1 MRVSGDDDAV
11 RGPDRI
17 GKYLVERALGA
28 GSFATVW
35 LAFDELLETRVAI
48 KVLAD
53 NWARS
58 ADIRQRFIGEA
69 RILRR
74 IDHDRIVRV
83 HDVDELPDGRPYF
96 VMAWADG
103 GSLYDRTAALREANQ
118 LMSVTEALS
127 LTIEVC
133 DALSVVHDYGVVH
146 RDVKPSNVLFRA
158 VRNHERTAAAREGRL
173 IGEQAVML
181 GDFGLAKDVAAA
193 SGFTLAAGT
202 PAYMAPEQAR
212 ASDNIDRRVDVFAIT
227 AVLFELLTGAPAFA
241 SGTLSGVRRREGG
254 DTTIPLLAGQR
265 DGLDPALQP
274 IIDAGMATDPERRTG
289 SATKLA
295 DQLRPVLARL
305 LEPQFT
311 QPGTVLSSGPAQLAP
326 PPSASRPSLQPVGA
340 AGRVKDLMM
349 TARNANLGADGV
361 ALLETA
367 DEHLSRPLIVTAVTN
382 GFPESF
388 SAAWALLGMRP
399 AAATVA
405 ALAGFSVSVRRGIE
419 TVGMASAG
427 GPAMAINVALDDNGD
442 VLVSGVPARSPRTGS
457 RCTAELTIDAP
468 GRRDI
473 ELEIVPD
480 LDTGADEVDDC
491 DLLVMF
497 ADDDADATRPLAT
510 RLVELLRPAAT
521 GPIAIETLVVAGSG
535 GSEAATAVSATLGA
549 GSTVLADAEV
559 MSSAALSRLRALLEE
574 LAEQRGSVVRA
585 AAGLTLLSNAAQF
598 APPGPA
604 RTKLFEEIEAT
615 RIELPMLSEL
625 DVLRDLAAGRLTL
638 PKPVRR
644 VVRPLF
650 LHAGVTPRLG
660 IDRNSD
666 ERHVQQ
672 AVERLSGELRVL
684 ENTGR
689 VPFTARKA
697 VLLAQQSLDRV
708 HAELAPYL

>member
-1 MRVSGDDDAV
+1 M

-17 GKYLVERALGA
+17 GKYLVEKALGA

-53 NWARS
+53 NWSRS
-58 ADIRQRFIGEA
+58 PDIRQRFIGEA

-103 GSLYDRTAALREANQ
+103 GSLHERIQSIRESGR
-118 LMSVTEALS
+118 LMPVAEALS
-127 LTIEVC
+127 LAIEVC
-133 DALSVVHDYGVVH
+133 DALSIVHDYGVVH
-146 RDVKPSNVLFRA
+146 RDVKPSNVLFRS
-158 VRNHERTAAAREGRL
+158 VRNHERAAAAREGRL
-173 IGEQAVML
+173 IGDQAVML

-212 ASDNIDRRVDVFAIT
+212 ASDNIDRRVDVFAAS
-227 AVLFELLTGAPAFA
+227 AVLFELLTGAQAFA
-241 SGTLSGVRRREGG
+241 SGTLSGVRRREGS
-254 DTTIPLLAGQR
+254 TTIPQLADRR
-265 DGLDPALQP
+265 DGLDPALQT
-274 IIDAGMATDPERRTG
+274 ILEAGMATDPDLRTG
-289 SATKLA
+289 SATKLG
-295 DQLRPVLARL
+295 DQLREVMTRLTAPKPEARS
-305 LEPQFT
+305 
-311 QPGTVLSSGPAQLAP
+311 PGTLVSAAPSQLAP

-349 TARNANLGADGV
+349 IARGAAIAPQGLS
-361 ALLETA
+361 LLDAA
-367 DEHLSRPLIVTAVTN
+367 DVHLTRPLVVTAVTS

-388 SAAWALLGMRP
+388 SAAWALLGLRP
-399 AAATVA
+399 AQQTVV
-405 ALAGFSVSVRRGIE
+405 ALAGSNVTIRRGLE
-419 TVGMASAG
+419 TVGVVSVGDASVG
-427 GPAMAINVALDDNGD
+427 VGVEFDDRGD
-442 VLVSGVPARSPRTGS
+442 VLVSGAPGGALRGGRPR
-457 RCTAELTIDAP
+457 AELSVDSP

-473 ELEIVPD
+473 DLQIVPD
-480 LDTGADEVDDC
+480 LDLAPEEVADC
-491 DLLVMF
+491 DLLVTF
-497 ADDDADATRPLAT
+497 VDDDADGARPTASKA
-510 RLVELLRPAAT
+510 VEVLKPAPA
-521 GPIAIETLVVAGSG
+521 GPIVIETLVITGAGG
-535 GSEAATAVSATLGA
+535 PATASAVVASLTA
-549 GSTVLADAEV
+549 GTTVLTDAEV
-559 MSSAALSRLRALLEE
+559 MSSAALSRLRALAEE

-585 AAGLTLLSNAAQF
+585 AAGLALLVNAAQH
-598 APPGPA
+598 AAPGPA
-604 RTKLFEEIEAT
+604 RTKLFEEIDNT

-625 DVLRDLAAGRLTL
+625 DVLRDLAAGRLLL

-644 VVRPLF
+644 IVRPLF
-650 LHAGVTPRLG
+650 LHAGVTSRLG

-666 ERHVQQ
+666 ERQVQQ
-672 AVERLSGELRVL
+672 AVERVSGELRTL

-697 VLLAQQSLDRV
+697 VLLAQQSLDRI

>member
-1 MRVSGDDDAV
+1 M

-17 GKYLVERALGA
+17 GKYLVEKALGA

-53 NWARS
+53 NWSRS
-58 ADIRQRFIGEA
+58 PDIRQRFIGEA

-103 GSLYDRTAALREANQ
+103 GSLHERIQSIRESGR
-118 LMSVTEALS
+118 LMPVTEALS
-127 LTIEVC
+127 LAIEVC
-133 DALSVVHDYGVVH
+133 DALSIVHDYGVVH
-146 RDVKPSNVLFRA
+146 RDVKPSNVLFRS
-158 VRNHERTAAAREGRL
+158 VRNHERAAAAREGRL
-173 IGEQAVML
+173 IGDQAVML

-212 ASDNIDRRVDVFAIT
+212 ASDNIDRRVDVFAAS
-227 AVLFELLTGAPAFA
+227 AVLFELLTGSQAFA
-241 SGTLSGVRRREGG
+241 SGTLSGVRRREGS
-254 DTTIPLLAGQR
+254 TTIPQLADRR
-265 DGLDPALQP
+265 DGLDSALQT
-274 IIDAGMATDPERRTG
+274 IVEAGMATDPDGRTG
-289 SATKLA
+289 SATKLG
-295 DQLRPVLARL
+295 DQLREVLNRL
-305 LEPQFT
+305 TAPKPETRGQ
-311 QPGTVLSSGPAQLAP
+311 GTVVSIAPSQLAP

-349 TARNANLGADGV
+349 TARSAAIAPQGL
-361 ALLETA
+361 ALLDAA
-367 DEHLSRPLIVTAVTN
+367 DVHLTRPLVVTAVTS

-388 SAAWALLGMRP
+388 SAAWALLGLRP
-399 AAATVA
+399 AQPTVA
-405 ALAGFSVSVRRGIE
+405 ALAGSTVTIRRGLE
-419 TVGMASAG
+419 TVGVVSVG
-427 GPAMAINVALDDNGD
+427 DTSVGVTVEFDGRGD
-442 VLVSGVPARSPRTGS
+442 VLVSGAPGGALHGRRPNAV
-457 RCTAELTIDAP
+457 LTVDSP

-473 ELEIVPD
+473 DLQIVPD
-480 LDTGADEVDDC
+480 LDVAPEEVADC

-497 ADDDADATRPLAT
+497 VDDDAEAARPTATKA
-510 RLVELLRPAAT
+510 VEVLKPAPA
-521 GPIAIETLVVAGSG
+521 GPIVIETLVI
-535 GSEAATAVSATLGA
+535 TGA
-549 GSTVLADAEV
+549 GGAAAASAVVASLTAGTTVLTDAEV
-559 MSSAALSRLRALLEE
+559 MSSAALSRLRALAED
-574 LAEQRGSVVRA
+574 LAEQRGSVIRA
-585 AAGLTLLSNAAQF
+585 AAGLALLDNAAQH
-598 APPGPA
+598 AAPGPP
-604 RTKLFEEIEAT
+604 RTKLFEEIDGT

-625 DVLRDLAAGRLTL
+625 DVLRDLAAGRLLL

-644 VVRPLF
+644 IVRPLF
-650 LHAGVTPRLG
+650 LHAGVTARLG

-666 ERHVQQ
+666 ERQVQQ
-672 AVERLSGELRVL
+672 AVERVSGELRTL

-697 VLLAQQSLDRV
+697 VLLAQQSLDRI

>member
-1 MRVSGDDDAV
+1 MSGEDDLV

-17 GKYLVERALGA
+17 GKYLVEKALGA

-58 ADIRQRFIGEA
+58 PDIRQRFIGEA

-103 GSLYDRTAALREANQ
+103 GSLFDRIVALRESKQ
-118 LMSVTEALS
+118 LMPVAEALS

-158 VRNHERTAAAREGRL
+158 VRNHERSAAAREGRL

-212 ASDNIDRRVDVFAIT
+212 ASDNIDRRVDVFAVS

-241 SGTLSGVRRREGG
+241 SGTLSGVRRREG
-254 DTTIPLLAGQR
+254 DTEIPRLQDR
-265 DGLDPALQP
+265 REGLDPELQA
-274 IIDAGMATDPERRTG
+274 IIEAGMAVDRDRRTG

-295 DQLRPVLARL
+295 DQLRAVLTRL
-305 LEPQFT
+305 MEPQHK
-311 QPGTVLSSGPAQLAP
+311 QLGTVVTAEPSVLAP
-326 PPSASRPSLQPVGA
+326 PPSTSRPSLQPVGA

-349 TARNANLGADGV
+349 TARNANLPTAGS
-361 ALLETA
+361 ALLEAA
-367 DEHLSRPLIVTAVTN
+367 DAHLTRPLIITAVTN
-382 GFPESF
+382 GFPEAF
-388 SAAWALLGMRP
+388 SSAWALLGMRP
-399 AAATVA
+399 TSATVT
-405 ALAGFSVSVRRGIE
+405 ALAGYAVNLRRGLE
-419 TVGMASAG
+419 TVGVASDGHSAVG
-427 GPAMAINVALDDNGD
+427 VTVDFDHNGD
-442 VLVSGVPARSPRTGS
+442 VLVTGVPSRIRGGHGS
-457 RCTAELTIDAP
+457 AELSVDTP
-468 GRRDI
+468 GRRDV
-473 ELEIVPD
+473 ELQIVPSPD
-480 LDTGADEVDDC
+480 MSTGEVDDC
-491 DLLVMF
+491 DLLVVF
-497 ADDDADATRPLAT
+497 VDDDQDSIRPLAT
-510 RLVELLRPAAT
+510 RLVEVLKPTAT
-521 GPIAIETLVVAGSG
+521 GPVAVQSLVVAGRG
-535 GSEAATAVSATLGA
+535 GSEAAAAVHAALTG
-549 GSTVLADAEV
+549 GTTVLADAEV
-559 MSSAALSRLRALLEE
+559 MSGAALSRIRALAEE

-585 AAGLTLLSNAAQF
+585 AAGMTLLVAAAQH

-604 RTKLFEEIEAT
+604 RTKLFEEIDAT
-615 RIELPMLSEL
+615 RLELPMLSEL
-625 DVLRDLAAGRLTL
+625 EVLRDLAAGRLTL

-644 VVRPLF
+644 LVRPLF
-650 LHAGVTPRLG
+650 LHAGVTSRLG

-666 ERHVQQ
+666 ERAVQQ

-697 VLLAQQSLDRV
+697 VLLAQQSLDRI

>member
-1 MRVSGDDDAV
+1 M

-17 GKYLVERALGA
+17 GKYLVEKALGA

-58 ADIRQRFIGEA
+58 PDIRQRFIGEA

-103 GSLYDRTAALREANQ
+103 ASLFDRIVALREAKQ
-118 LMSVTEALS
+118 MMPVTEALA

-146 RDVKPSNVLFRA
+146 RDVKPSNVLFRS
-158 VRNHERTAAAREGRL
+158 VRNHERSAAAREGRL

-212 ASDNIDRRVDVFAIT
+212 ASDNIDRRVDVFAAS
-227 AVLFELLTGAPAFA
+227 AVLFEMLAGTPAFA
-241 SGTLSGVRRREGG
+241 SGTLSGVRRREGNSE
-254 DTTIPLLAGQR
+254 IPRLADR
-265 DGLDPALQP
+265 REGLDPELQT
-274 IIDAGMATDPERRTG
+274 IIEAGMAADPDRRTS

-295 DQLRPVLARL
+295 DQVRGVLARMM
-305 LEPQFT
+305 EPA
-311 QPGTVLSSGPAQLAP
+311 PARAGTVLSAAPSALAAP
-326 PPSASRPSLQPVGA
+326 LPLASRPSLQPVGA

-349 TARNANLGADGV
+349 TARNANLAAEGLT
-361 ALLETA
+361 LLEAA
-367 DEHLSRPLIVTAVTN
+367 DEHLTRPLIVTAVTN
-382 GFPESF
+382 GIPEAF
-388 SAAWALLGMRP
+388 SAAWAILGMRP
-399 AAATVA
+399 APATLS
-405 ALAGFSVSVRRGIE
+405 ALSGYVISVRRGLE
-419 TVGMASAG
+419 TVGLATDGDATVG
-427 GPAMAINVALDDNGD
+427 LTVDIDDNGD
-442 VLVSGVPARSPRTGS
+442 VLVARAPS
-457 RCTAELTIDAP
+457 RARGGLGTAELSVDSP

-473 ELEIVPD
+473 ELQIVP
-480 LDTGADEVDDC
+480 TIETSRDEVDDC
-491 DLLVMF
+491 DVLVVF
-497 ADDDADATRPLAT
+497 VADDADGVRPLASS
-510 RLVELLRPAAT
+510 LVEVLKPTTT
-521 GPIAIETLVVAGSG
+521 GPIALLCLVVPRPGGMEQAEAMQASLAAGN
-535 GSEAATAVSATLGA
+535 TL
-549 GSTVLADAEV
+549 LADAHV
-559 MSSAALSRLRALLEE
+559 MSSAVLSRGRALADE
-574 LAEQRGSVVRA
+574 LAEQRGSVLRA
-585 AAGLTLLSNAAQF
+585 AAGMTLLTHAARF
-598 APPGPA
+598 APPGAA
-604 RTKLFEEIEAT
+604 RTKLFEEIDAT
-615 RIELPMLSEL
+615 RLELPMLSEL
-625 DVLRDLAAGRLTL
+625 DVLRDLAAGRLSL

-644 VVRPLF
+644 LVRPLF
-650 LHAGVTPRLG
+650 LHAGVTARLG

-666 ERHVQQ
+666 ERQVQQ
-672 AVERLSGELRVL
+672 AVERISGELRVL

-697 VLLAQQSLDRV
+697 VLLAQQSLDRI

>member
-1 MRVSGDDDAV
+1 M

-17 GKYLVERALGA
+17 GKYLVEKALGA

-53 NWARS
+53 NWSRS
-58 ADIRQRFIGEA
+58 TDIRQRFIGEA

-103 GSLYDRTAALREANQ
+103 GSLHERIQSIRESGR
-118 LMSVTEALS
+118 LMPVTEALS
-127 LTIEVC
+127 LAIEVC
-133 DALSVVHDYGVVH
+133 DALSIVHDYGVVH
-146 RDVKPSNVLFRA
+146 RDVKPSNVLFRS
-158 VRNHERTAAAREGRL
+158 VRNHERAAAAREGRL
-173 IGEQAVML
+173 IGDQAVML

-212 ASDNIDRRVDVFAIT
+212 ASDNIDRRVDVFAAA
-227 AVLFELLTGAPAFA
+227 AVLYELLTGAPAFS
-241 SGTLSGVRRREGG
+241 SGTLSGVRRREGS
-254 DTTIPLLAGQR
+254 TTIPLLADRR
-265 DGLDPALQP
+265 DGLDPALQQ
-274 IIDAGMATDPERRTG
+274 ILEAGMATDPERRTG
-289 SATKLA
+289 SATKLG
-295 DQLRPVLARL
+295 DQLREVLQRVSAPR
-305 LEPQFT
+305 PA
-311 QPGTVLSSGPAQLAP
+311 PRGAGTVVGAEPPQLAP

-349 TARNANLGADGV
+349 TARAATLTPEGLAM
-361 ALLETA
+361 LETA
-367 DEHLSRPLIVTAVTN
+367 DQHLTRPLVVTAVTS
-382 GFPESF
+382 GFPEAF
-388 SAAWALLGMRP
+388 SAAWALLGLRP
-399 AAATVA
+399 AQPTVVG
-405 ALAGFSVSVRRGIE
+405 LAGSVVTIRRGLE
-419 TVGMASAG
+419 TVGVASNGATS
-427 GPAMAINVALDDNGD
+427 VALTVDFDDQGD
-442 VLVSGVPARSPRTGS
+442 VVVAAAPGGALRGSGRSST
-457 RCTAELTIDAP
+457 ELTIDSP

-473 ELEIVPD
+473 ELQIVPD
-480 LDTGADEVDDC
+480 LDLASDEVADC

-497 ADDDADATRPLAT
+497 VDDDAEAARPTAG
-510 RLVELLRPAAT
+510 RAVEILKPSPA
-521 GPIAIETLVVAGSG
+521 GPIAIETLVIVGSAGA
-535 GSEAATAVSATLGA
+535 EAAGAVSSSLATGT
-549 GSTVLADAEV
+549 TVLTDADV
-559 MSSAALSRLRALLEE
+559 MSSTALSRLRGLAEE

-585 AAGLTLLSNAAQF
+585 AAGLALLVGAAQH
-598 APPGPA
+598 AAPGPT
-604 RTKLFEEIEAT
+604 RTKLFEEIDNT

-625 DVLRDLAAGRLTL
+625 DTLRDLAAGRLTL

-644 VVRPLF
+644 IVRPLF
-650 LHAGVTPRLG
+650 LHAGVTARLG

-666 ERHVQQ
+666 ERQVQQ
-672 AVERLSGELRVL
+672 AVERVSGELRTL

-697 VLLAQQSLDRV
+697 VLLAQQSLDRI